1 MHIKTPKPAAELA
14 GAGLQFNGLAPRRG
28 KQSVEFLGQ
37 LLAADTL
44 VMALHGSSELALAL
58 CGRLFI
64 ELACTQF
71 SQQTG
76 FFDAPLEAAH
86 SDFEGLVFFKAYS
99 GHVLME

>member
-14 GAGLQFNGLAPRRG
+14 GAGLQFNSLAPRRG
-28 KQSVEFLGQ
+28 EQSVEFLGQ
-37 LLAADTL
+37 LLAADAL

-64 ELACTQF
+64 ELACAQF

-76 FFDAPLEAAH
+76 FFDAALEAAH
-86 SDFEGLVFFKAYS
+86 GDFEGLVFFKANS

>member
-14 GAGLQFNGLAPRRG
+14 GAGLQSNSLALGRG
-28 KQSVEFLGQ
+28 QQLVEFLGQ
-37 LLAADTL
+37 LLAADAL

-58 CGRLFI
+58 CSRLFV
-64 ELACTQF
+64 ELACAQF

-76 FFDAPLEAAH
+76 FFDAALEAAH
-86 SDFEGLVFFKAYS
+86 GDFEGLVFFKANS